1 MTSTQTLPDVQY
13 LDIPMSLQS
22 EISRVAQ
29 VYLHLD
35 QKLGDIWT
43 EWMKKANISDSLLK
57 IWYQYVHDCTGM
69 DQNLMQ
75 KFDASAF
82 FYNFIFALEI
92 ELKKKEEMKEILEEF
107 QILST
112 LKAIDYSNPVD
123 EFSEGVCAPVGD
135 HHASTD
141 EDLPIF
147 GWDSDLT
154 DEEDMDIDLSL
165 NELINKMQVWN
176 NTLQRIFISASC
188 LILSLFFQ
196 INIVA
201 LQADPIVTDEKS
213 HKEARKEIVKAIKQ
227 MRASKEPIE
236 VHYRA
241 LRP

>member
-1 MTSTQTLPDVQY
+1 M
-13 LDIPMSLQS
+13 
-22 EISRVAQ
+22 
-29 VYLHLD
+29 
-35 QKLGDIWT
+35 
-43 EWMKKANISDSLLK
+43 
-57 IWYQYVHDCTGM
+57 
-69 DQNLMQ
+69 
-75 KFDASAF
+75 
-82 FYNFIFALEI
+82 
-92 ELKKKEEMKEILEEF
+92 
-107 QILST
+107 
-112 LKAIDYSNPVD
+112 D

-213 HKEARKEIVKAIKQ
+213 HKEARKEIFKAIKQ
-227 MRASKEPIE
+227 MRASREPIE

-241 LRP
+241 LRVGNN